1 MNELSCSAVSDLAA
15 EAALDV
21 LPGDERALVF
31 EHLEHCAACLRLVES
46 YVRAADALLV
56 SLPQADVPEELST
69 RLRSAVPSVPR
80 SRRSYAKPLLGAVAV
95 ILVALTVVL
104 VGLRATS
111 NTHYN
116 PQAEIGSLVSPSN
129 GHVGSVKVDTGAD
142 PWISMNVDGAS
153 LADGTYRC
161 EVLLTS
167 NATVTLG
174 NLTVTAGS
182 GSWNGPLEV
191 NPDHISVIRVVAG
204 NGDVVA
210 MAGLTRADEGES

>member
-31 EHLEHCAACLRLVES
+31 EHLEHCAACRSLVES

-56 SLPQADVPEELST
+56 ALPQADVPEELST
-69 RLRSAVPSVPR
+69 RLRSAVPSAPR
-80 SRRSYAKPLLGAVAV
+80 RRRSYARPLLGAAAV
-95 ILVALTVVL
+95 VLVALGAVL

-111 NTHYN
+111 NHQYT
-116 PQAEIGSLVSPSN
+116 PQAELGSLVSPSN
-129 GHVGSVKVDTGAD
+129 AHIGSVKVDTGTD

-161 EVLLTS
+161 EAVLTS
-167 NATVTLG
+167 NATVILG
-174 NLTVTAGS
+174 KLTVAAGS
-182 GSWNGPLEV
+182 GSWNGPLAV
-191 NPDHISVIRVVAG
+191 NPNDISVVRVVAG

-210 MAGLTRADEGES
+210 MAGLSRAESKS